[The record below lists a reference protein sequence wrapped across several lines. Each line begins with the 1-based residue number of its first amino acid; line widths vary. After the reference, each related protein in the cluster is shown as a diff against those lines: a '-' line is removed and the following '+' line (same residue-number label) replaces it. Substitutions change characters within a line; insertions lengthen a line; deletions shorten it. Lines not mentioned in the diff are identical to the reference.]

1 MVWPISTKTTI
12 EGRNLSVTCS
22 YTMGEPT
29 ATRVYWTKSDSV
41 FRYDGQMLWIP
52 NIEIEDS
59 GTYVCHAENSYS
71 SGNRGTA
78 NTTIQ
83 IDVQYPPS
91 IQPFETLRAV
101 EGTTLV
107 IPCNVIA
114 GNPAETSTQWMRD
127 GVGFNQSGT
136 SLVLSTI
143 ERSQSGTYVCMAQN
157 TYFDDSHG
165 EDNQSVTVDVECK

>member
-12 EGRNLSVTCS
+12 KGRNLSVTCS

-52 NIEIEDS
+52 NIEKEDS

-83 IDVQYPPS
+83 IDVQCQS
-91 IQPFETLRAV
+91 IRVFML
-101 EGTTLV
+101 
-107 IPCNVIA
+107 N
-114 GNPAETSTQWMRD
+114 
-127 GVGFNQSGT
+127 
-136 SLVLSTI
+136 LSFLSKHFRFSFLITG
-143 ERSQSGTYVCMAQN
+143 QFYLCLYVM
-157 TYFDDSHG
+157 
-165 EDNQSVTVDVECK
+165 

>member
-1 MVWPISTKTTI
+1 M
-12 EGRNLSVTCS
+12 
-22 YTMGEPT
+22 
-29 ATRVYWTKSDSV
+29 SDKKKH
-41 FRYDGQMLWIP
+41 GPL
-52 NIEIEDS
+52 
-59 GTYVCHAENSYS
+59 
-71 SGNRGTA
+71 
-78 NTTIQ
+78 IQ
-83 IDVQYPPS
+83 IYLTLLCTSITYAERFYFADQPS

-114 GNPAETSTQWMRD
+114 GNPAETFTQWMRD

-157 TYFDDSHG
+157 TYFDNSHG
-165 EDNQSVTVDVECK
+165 EDNKSVTVDVECKYTLTSKINIHF